1 VRGGREMTGKFSH
14 DFIEKWCMEGFDV
27 IFVCIYCFIND
38 EGRINLNQERQVE
51 QLAQFLLF
59 FIRLNWKHLTTH
71 QPTNSQN
78 ISTKEPH
85 NLLISP
91 NTVIS

>member
-1 VRGGREMTGKFSH
+1 MTGKFFH
-14 DFIEKWCMEGFDV
+14 ALIEKWCMEEFEV
-27 IFVCIYCFIND
+27 NFVCIYCCIND
-38 EGRINLNQERQVE
+38 AERIYLNQERQVE
-51 QLAQFLLF
+51 QLVQFLLF

-71 QPTNSQN
+71 QPINSQN

-85 NLLISP
+85 NHSIGP

>member
-1 VRGGREMTGKFSH
+1 MTGKFFH
-14 DFIEKWCMEGFDV
+14 AFIEKLCMEGFEV
-27 IFVCIYCFIND
+27 IFVCIYCGINV
-38 EGRINLNQERQVE
+38 EGRIYLNEERREE

-59 FIRLNWKHLTTH
+59 FIRLNWNHPTTPH
-71 QPTNSQN
+71 TINSQN

-85 NLLISP
+85 NLSNRP